1 MRQTFV
7 QLRGKRMMSVEIETL
22 VSEIEG
28 GHQTSETL
36 ERKIAQVA
44 GVFATRSR
52 RLFLSDLDEAVEL
65 PGCRGWNFALSSGKY
80 GERRYFGACIFKPD
94 SEHEVLAQAQAW
106 HPAEAVVLAFL
117 KGMRE
122 MRRLEGGALAWEGRF

>member
-1 MRQTFV
+1 
-7 QLRGKRMMSVEIETL
+7 MSVEIETL

-28 GHQTSETL
+28 GHQTSEAL
-36 ERKIAQVA
+36 ERRIGQVA
-44 GVFATRSR
+44 GVFAAKDR

-65 PGCRGWNFALSSGKY
+65 PGRRGWNFSLSSGKH
-80 GERRYFGACIFKPD
+80 GGHRYFGACIFKPN
-94 SEHEVLAQAQAW
+94 SEHEVMAHAQAW

-122 MRRLEGGALAWEGRF
+122 VRRLEV

>member
-1 MRQTFV
+1 MRATACKV
-7 QLRGKRMMSVEIETL
+7 AEMWKMSVEIETL

-28 GHQTSETL
+28 GHRTSETL
-36 ERKIAQVA
+36 ERKIAQIAGVA
-44 GVFATRSR
+44 GHRDR

-65 PGCRGWNFALSSGKY
+65 PGRQGWNFALSSGKH
-80 GERRYFGACIFKPD
+80 GERRYFGACVYRPN

-122 MRRLEGGALAWEGRF
+122 MRRLEDRVPARERRF

>member
-1 MRQTFV
+1 
-7 QLRGKRMMSVEIETL
+7 MSVEIETL

-28 GHQTSETL
+28 GQRTSEAL

-44 GVFATRSR
+44 GVAGPKNR

-65 PGCRGWNFALSSGKY
+65 PGRRGWHFALSSGKR
-80 GERRYFGACIFKPD
+80 GQRRYFGACIFKPN
-94 SEHEVLAQAQAW
+94 SEHEVLAHAEAM

-117 KGMRE
+117 KGLHE
-122 MRRLEGGALAWEGRF
+122 MRRIEDGASALVTCCA